1 MTDKEFYDWFVPRA
15 EQFAEM
21 GIMHPRSEWGK
32 IVKICL
38 MANKY
43 FLDEMKKEII
53 EDIKLEMKKDIT
65 IKSETVKHVKP
76 KKDKIQPEKP
86 KSSWIITN
94 NK

>member
-38 MANKY
+38 MANEV
-43 FLDEMKKEII
+43 LIAEIKKEILKELREELQKEI
-53 EDIKLEMKKDIT
+53 EPT
-65 IKSETVKHVKP
+65 IVKEKP
-76 KKDKIQPEKP
+76 KKEVKEKP
-86 KSSWIITN
+86 QKTSSTWIIK